1 MLDFF
6 LGIFLALMA
15 VRGWLRG
22 LVREALDLVA
32 LVLGVVVAFRLSEP
46 VGNFLVDR
54 FGVSPEFGPLAAGV
68 ALFVLVG
75 VLAGIAARLLS
86 GVMRLPGL
94 NLANRLGGMGL
105 AVAWGSLLLILLI
118 NVLRAL
124 PLPAA
129 DQAVDDSIVA
139 GALTHP
145 EAPTQRLFQ
154 LVAGDRV
161 LDSLLVLEPLLGER
175 RVILE
180 EDDRAEFAPPDPTSL
195 EVALG
200 EAQVLFD
207 LINQERLEVSLSPL
221 AWSDA
226 LAEVATAYAKEMY
239 EGGFISHYSPETGR
253 ASDRVGAAGIRL
265 AVVGENL
272 ALAATARAVHSGLM
286 GSPGHRANILH
297 PDYDRVGIG
306 AVQGPYGLM
315 VVELFGG

>member
-1 MLDFF
+1 
-6 LGIFLALMA
+6 
-15 VRGWLRG
+15 
-22 LVREALDLVA
+22 
-32 LVLGVVVAFRLSEP
+32 
-46 VGNFLVDR
+46 
-54 FGVSPEFGPLAAGV
+54 
-68 ALFVLVG
+68 
-75 VLAGIAARLLS
+75 
-86 GVMRLPGL
+86 
-94 NLANRLGGMGL
+94 
-105 AVAWGSLLLILLI
+105 
-118 NVLRAL
+118 
-124 PLPAA
+124 
-129 DQAVDDSIVA
+129 
-139 GALTHP
+139 
-145 EAPTQRLFQ
+145 
-154 LVAGDRV
+154 
-161 LDSLLVLEPLLGER
+161 VLEPLLGER

-226 LAEVATAYAKEMY
+226 LAEVATAYAQEMY
-239 EGGFISHYSPETGR
+239 EGGFISHYSPVTGR
-253 ASDRVGAAGIRL
+253 ASDRVAAAGIRL